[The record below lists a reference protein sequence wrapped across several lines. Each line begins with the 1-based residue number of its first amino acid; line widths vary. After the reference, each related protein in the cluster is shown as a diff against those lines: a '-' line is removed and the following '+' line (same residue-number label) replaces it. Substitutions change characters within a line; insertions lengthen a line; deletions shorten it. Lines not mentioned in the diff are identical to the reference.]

1 MTRSKK
7 EKNKKNPFVS
17 GNAGDEKN
25 FLPSGRKFIFLIDFP
40 EMFPFL
46 L

>member
-25 FLPSGRKFIFLIDFP
+25 FLPSGRKSIFLIYFP